1 MTARFSGVG
10 ARALTALCAFTVTM
24 TLGVTSVVLPVH
36 ADPLPP
42 APWPD
47 TALARPQM
55 EATAHTLRLFGPD
68 RYQTGLAIAL
78 SLRGVGTYPFNT
90 TDRSSSGATSLGGA
104 SNWWGA
110 KSCPR
115 AIIVVAG
122 DSPADALA
130 AAALS
135 DPTGNSSEPFL
146 QRTAAADPLFDPI
159 GGFARVDTDAA
170 PVLVTRSARSGAT
183 ALSPATPDRRPRF
196 SFRWMHHSPPSNRG
210 RRIICGPYQCGHRTG
225 LNRLFRGVSCR
236 RSHPL

>member
-1 MTARFSGVG
+1 MTTRFGCAAAR
-10 ARALTALCAFTVTM
+10 RLTALCSVIAFSAIALASTA
-24 TLGVTSVVLPVH
+24 LPVQ
-36 ADPLPP
+36 AEPLPP

-47 TALARPQM
+47 TALARPKM
-55 EATAHTLRLFGPD
+55 EATAHTLRFFGAD
-68 RYQTGLAIAL
+68 RYQTGLAISL
-78 SLRGVGTYPFNT
+78 GLRGTGSYPFNT
-90 TDRSSSGATSLGGA
+90 TDRSSGGATSLGSA

-159 GGFARVDTDAA
+159 GGFARVDTDSA

-183 ALSPATPDRRPRF
+183 ALSPATRIAAQD
-196 SFRWMHHSPPSNRG
+196 FRSGGCTTARQAIVVGGTAAVPASVDTELVAMGESEV
-210 RRIICGPYQCGHRTG
+210 
-225 LNRLFRGVSCR
+225 FRVAGATR
-236 RSHPL
+236 